1 MFRLKSKKFIELEA
15 SGQPLS
21 NFETKKGFS
30 VMVFFKCV
38 LGGFFAVLQLV
49 SKIVFGA
56 KC

>member
-15 SGQPLS
+15 SGQPLC
-21 NFETKKGFS
+21 NFETKRLFS
-30 VMVFFKCV
+30 LGIFQVCF
-38 LGGFFAVLQLV
+38 GGFFAVLQLV